1 MKNINKYINE
11 RLHITSKQQY
21 SCQPKT
27 KDELR
32 KIIIQR
38 IEDEGNECDLNDIDV
53 SNINDMS
60 GLFDADIDEI
70 FNDFNGDISMWN
82 VSNVTNMKYMFYWC
96 YKFNGDIS
104 RWNVSNVKDMDRMFC
119 KCEKFNCDL
128 SAWNVSNVET
138 MELMFFECEA
148 FNCDISK
155 WDVSNVKSMH
165 EMFYGCEKFNC
176 DLSGWDVS
184 KVMFIN
190 HAFHDCPTKPK
201 WYTDRYK

>member
-1 MKNINKYINE
+1 MKRINTYINE

-27 KDELR
+27 KDEL
-32 KIIIQR
+32 KEIIIQR
-38 IEDEGNECDLNDIDV
+38 IEDDGLECDLNDIDV

-60 GLFDADIDEI
+60 GLFNASDNKI
-70 FNDFNGDISMWN
+70 FENFNGDISQWN
-82 VSNVTNMKYMFYWC
+82 VSNVTNMKRMFYWC

-104 RWNVSNVKDMDRMFC
+104 GWNVSNVKDMDRMFC

-184 KVMFIN
+184 NVMFIN

-201 WYTDRYK
+201 WYKK